1 MTILTA
7 ATRNS
12 PLALAQTQIVIDA
25 LKKTHPDVNIKIKT
39 ITTKGDRDK
48 TTALW
53 RLKGYGFFTS
63 QLEQALLDGHADF
76 AVHSFK
82 DMPTELTQ
90 GLMIAAVPER
100 NFPEDVMVAE
110 LPANSLQDLPSGT
123 KIGTS
128 SPRRIAQL
136 KYLKP
141 DLNIVPIR
149 GNVQTRVE
157 KLQSGQFDSIILA
170 RAGLE
175 RLSLAEKISFVF
187 DPDIFIPA
195 PAQGALAVQAGT
207 DRPDLINLLAT
218 LNHDKTRLAVQAERM
233 VLARLHPGCHAPV
246 GVFAKIADSDIMIRA
261 FVADLDG
268 KNYLQKQTQGNVC
281 DTEKLA
287 EALADE
293 LIKAGADKII
303 ERLKINEPN

>member
-1 MTILTA
+1 MMTLTA
-7 ATRNS
+7 ATRSS

-25 LKKTHPDVNIKIKT
+25 LKNIHPDLKIKIKT

-63 QLEQALLDGHADF
+63 QLEHALLDGHADF

-82 DMPTELTQ
+82 DMPTESTPHLT
-90 GLMIAAVPER
+90 IAAVPER
-100 NFPEDVMVAE
+100 NFPEDVMVAG
-110 LPANSLQDLPSGT
+110 LSSNSLQAVPPGA

-128 SPRRIAQL
+128 SPRRLAQL
-136 KYLKP
+136 KYLRP

-149 GNVQTRVE
+149 GNVHTRVE
-157 KLQSGQFDSIILA
+157 KLQRGDFDAIVLA

-187 DPDIFIPA
+187 DPDVFIPA
-195 PAQGALAVQAGT
+195 PAQGALAVQT
-207 DRPDLINLLAT
+207 KNDRQDLNKMLAM
-218 LNHDKTRLAVQAERM
+218 LNHDKTRLAVQAERT

-246 GVFAKIADSDIMIRA
+246 GVFAKITDSDIMIRA
-261 FVADLDG
+261 FVAGLEGEKYLRKQAEG
-268 KNYLQKQTQGNVC
+268 KICN
-281 DTEKLA
+281 TEKLV

-303 ERLKINEPN
+303 ERLKINERN